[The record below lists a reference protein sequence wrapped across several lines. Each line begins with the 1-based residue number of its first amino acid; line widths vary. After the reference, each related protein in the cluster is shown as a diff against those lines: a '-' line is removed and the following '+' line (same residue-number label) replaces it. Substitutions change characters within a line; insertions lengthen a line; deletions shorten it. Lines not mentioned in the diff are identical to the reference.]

1 MDKVGE
7 LIHESSNHSIGS
19 EGGRKLVFKFM
30 VQRFELQRGRGQ
42 RKKAGYCDPNDHLGV
57 SY

>member
-30 VQRFELQRGRGQ
+30 VQRFELRRGRGQ
-42 RKKAGYCDPNDHLGV
+42 RKTVIVILMIT
-57 SY
+57 